1 MIQFGIAP
9 IGWTNDDMP
18 ELGGNISFEQC
29 VSEMALAGY
38 AGCEVG
44 NKFPAHDLPVLKYH
58 LELRNLRICNQW
70 FSFELTKKPFHLVK
84 NDFEK
89 HIQFLDFFNAKVSG
103 GAECGNTIHG
113 NPNVSISDRI
123 PASAEEWRLLTAGLN
138 ELGRFSMEEYGIKL
152 SYHHHIGT
160 MVQTDDE
167 VERLM
172 NETHPD
178 YVGLNYDCGHFSLAN
193 VNPVDAFE
201 KYHNRVNH
209 IHLKD
214 IRTAIK
220 ELTEKEDLSFL
231 DAVRKGVF
239 TVPGDGDLPIDSII
253 NLISKSGYDG
263 WVVVEAEQDPSVA
276 NPLEYAIKGLKF
288 LDEHFNDL

>member
-1 MIQFGIAP
+1 M
-9 IGWTNDDMP
+9 
-18 ELGGNISFEQC
+18 
-29 VSEMALAGY
+29 
-38 AGCEVG
+38 
-44 NKFPAHDLPVLKYH
+44 
-58 LELRNLRICNQW
+58 
-70 FSFELTKKPFHLVK
+70 
-84 NDFEK
+84 
-89 HIQFLDFFNAKVSG
+89 
-103 GAECGNTIHG
+103 
-113 NPNVSISDRI
+113 
-123 PASAEEWRLLTAGLN
+123 
-138 ELGRFSMEEYGIKL
+138 
-152 SYHHHIGT
+152 
-160 MVQTDDE
+160 
-167 VERLM
+167 
-172 NETHPD
+172 
-178 YVGLNYDCGHFSLAN
+178 
-193 VNPVDAFE
+193 
-201 KYHNRVNH
+201 NH